1 MSTIRF
7 TEPVPYPSPELLSGI
22 VYGKGEDLYKLYLD
36 ITRQTDGVQ
45 PGPNFTVFST
55 TRK

>member
-22 VYGKGEDLYKLYLD
+22 VYGKGEELYKMYLD